1 VKRVSV
7 VCLVF
12 LVLASF
18 VALSNGSM
26 VWVNPQLWDQDAIK
40 LAPSGP
46 GYPVLAITEVI
57 DGDTFE
63 ALLHIAPGL
72 ITAVDVRVAF
82 PDKSY
87 VDTPEM
93 SGDCKDKGKEA
104 QEAVLRL
111 LASAHTIRVMFLS
124 WDKYGGRWD
133 CSVTIDGKIDLA
145 TWITDNELTK
155 ADLCPEEQ
163 K

>member
-1 VKRVSV
+1 MKRGLVVS
-7 VCLVF
+7 LLF
-12 LVLASF
+12 LLLASF

-26 VWVNPQLWDQDAIK
+26 VWVNPQLWDQDANERLPI
-40 LAPSGP
+40 GP
-46 GYPVLAITEVI
+46 GYPVLAITQVI

-63 ALLHIAPGL
+63 ALLHIAPRL

-93 SGDCKDKGKEA
+93 SGDYKDKGKEA

-111 LASAHTIRVMFLS
+111 LVSAQTIRVTFLS
-124 WDKYGGRWD
+124 WDKYAGRWD
-133 CSVTIDGKIDLA
+133 CSVTIDDEIDLA
-145 TWITDNELTK
+145 TWITENRLTK
-155 ADLCPEEQ
+155 PAMCPGS
-163 K
+163 